1 MGIST
6 TAAGA
11 IYQVKI
17 DPTHPLG
24 FGLEGKFYTLKNNGS
39 RYAYLDNGVNVG
51 IIPDAAAYRF
61 GYIGNKI
68 KPKMPKSMV
77 YGVESQGRGQIVYL
91 SDNPMFR
98 AFWESGKLLVANAV
112 FFVGQ

>member
-1 MGIST
+1 M
-6 TAAGA
+6 
-11 IYQVKI
+11 
-17 DPTHPLG
+17 D
-24 FGLEGKFYTLKNNGS
+24 GKFYTLKNNGS

-77 YGVESQGRGQIVYL
+77 YGVENQGRGQIVYMA
-91 SDNPMFR
+91 DNPMFR

-112 FFVGQ
+112 FLVGQ